1 MEFLKAEKW
10 TNMETHDDDGVDSG
24 ILMERRKTSRTAR
37 KWSGSLIGAGHV
49 TQLKIDWSAPSKE
62 RRNINLQSVAI

>member
-24 ILMERRKTSRTAR
+24 ILMERRKKSRTAR
-37 KWSGSLIGAGHV
+37 KWSGSLIGAGHE
-49 TQLKIDWSAPSKE
+49 TPLKIDCPAPSNE
-62 RRNINLQSVAI
+62 RRNNNLQLVAI